1 MTAADPR
8 DGTEPAMSRRM
19 VNQLV
24 WRPVSSDVP
33 GVVRSLVAMQAQE
46 FPYALWSIA
55 QRIAEPTTRDDLLR
69 AFDDG
74 AILRTHVLRPTWHF
88 AVPADIRWLL
98 RLTAPK
104 LRRMMASYT
113 RQHGLDAAKLTRSQ
127 DLLAERVRDGNHCTR
142 RELAAALEAAGVS
155 TGGLR
160 LGFILMHAEYDE
172 VLISGAMQGKQQT
185 YAAFDERVPP
195 GPGYDEDQALAELA
209 RRYVATRAPVTA
221 KDLAGWASLTLTQAR
236 RGLAAVESECV
247 VTEIDGMSMWSMPGA
262 VGPAGIVPDGPVVN
276 LIQGYDELI
285 MSYFESRGLLT
296 GAEPLLPVP
305 DWSSFT
311 HAILVDGRLA
321 GHWRHQFGKCGAVV
335 EVQLRRPL
343 RADEL
348 TALAAAGHLYG
359 DYLGVPTTVGEPVL
373 LI

>member
-1 MTAADPR
+1 MASADPR

-19 VNQLV
+19 VSQSV
-24 WRPVSSDVP
+24 WRPMSTDVP
-33 GVVRSLVAMQAQE
+33 GVVRSFVAMQAQE

-55 QRIAEPTTRDDLLR
+55 QRMAEPTTRDDLLR
-69 AFDDG
+69 AFNAG
-74 AILRTHVLRPTWHF
+74 VILRTHVLRPTWHF

-104 LRRMMASYT
+104 LRRMIASYT
-113 RQHGLDAAKLTRSQ
+113 RQHGLDATELSRSQ
-127 DLLAERVRDGNHCTR
+127 DVLADTVRNGNHCAR
-142 RELAAALEAAGVS
+142 KDLAAALEAAGVS
-155 TGGLR
+155 TGGMR

-195 GPGYDEDQALAELA
+195 GPGYDDDQALAELA

-221 KDLAGWASLTLTQAR
+221 KDLAGWASLTLAQAR

-247 VTEIDGMSMWSMPGA
+247 VTDIDGMTMWSVPGA
-262 VGPAGIVPDGPVVN
+262 AGPAGILPDGPVVD

-296 GAEPLLPVP
+296 GGEPVLPVP
-305 DWSSFT
+305 DWSSFA

-321 GHWRHQFGKCGAVV
+321 GHWRHRFGKSGAVV

-348 TALAAAGHLYG
+348 TALAAAVQRYG

-373 LI
+373 LA